1 MEVKKFSFSEIDML
15 TRTMCN
21 RIKQHGGFTHIVG
34 IARGGLV
41 PATIISYELELP
53 LLTCNVS
60 SYNDK
65 EKNELKIQSDLNL
78 TGIPKDSKL
87 LVVDDIC
94 DTGETVDWISQKLT
108 LASINYEVGCI
119 FTKKKHVGKIR
130 FFGSVVPDDKW
141 IVFPWE

>member
-21 RIKQHGGFTHIVG
+21 RIKQHGGFTHIAG

-53 LLTCNVS
+53 LVTIRAS
-60 SYNDK
+60 SYEGK
-65 EKNELKIQSDLNL
+65 ERKGISGNCKSLFDLPKN
-78 TGIPKDSKL
+78 SKL
-87 LVVDDIC
+87 LIVDDIC
-94 DTGETVDWISQKLT
+94 DSGQTIDWIKQKLI
-108 LASINYEVGCI
+108 LGDIKHEVACI
-119 FTKKKHVGKIR
+119 FTKKQHTGKIR
-130 FFGSVVPDDKW
+130 FYGSVVSNDKW